1 MASDTDFEELL
12 TAATGNAASVRKP
25 RATMVDRLLLAFS
38 LIPALAVVLLMSMA
52 VRVRLADGVWPV
64 TNQPDPK
71 TLGVHNTVTI
81 AAIVASFI
89 IVVLVPIATLAAF
102 ALGQRRI
109 SIRPVVM
116 SIVGFVVMFAI
127 LRLDPGGL
135 GAWIAD

>member
-12 TAATGNAASVRKP
+12 AAATGSAASVRKP
-25 RATMVDRLLLAFS
+25 RATMIDRLLLAFS
-38 LIPALAVVLLMSMA
+38 LIPALSIVLLASMA
-52 VRVRLADGVWPV
+52 IRVRLADGSWPTV
-64 TNQPDPK
+64 NQPDPK

-81 AAIVASFI
+81 AAIVISFVV
-89 IVVLVPIATLAAF
+89 VVLVPIVTLAAF

-109 SIRPVVM
+109 SIRPLVA